1 MSFVASEAAASV
13 TGQRIVVD
21 GGRALAGLMRPRRRP
36 AGRLS
41 AALGLPAGARGTCS
55 YDAATATVQ
64 AQMLSARIVVAN
76 AGDGR
81 ILVDGRVCGTLAQ
94 TRQIVVASAFPPAA
108 DTVVVDERHG
118 RLADPATGRRPK
130 LFALTGAGGD
140 TMEVIGTPGRDR
152 YVAHDDLGAS
162 IDLDADGDPDF
173 VSTDVGRVVLRGDGG
188 RRRPLGPALRPR
200 PPGLRARLRHRPRP
214 IRRHRHR
221 MRALAAQEAPMT
233 YLVVGLDQSTFA
245 PWHRTSARPTSRP
258 PSRSPSPARRRA
270 GSSS

>member
-1 MSFVASEAAASV
+1 
-13 TGQRIVVD
+13 
-21 GGRALAGLMRPRRRP
+21 MRDAWRRR
-36 AGRLS
+36 
-41 AALGLPAGARGTCS
+41 
-55 YDAATATVQ
+55 
-64 AQMLSARIVVAN
+64 
-76 AGDGR
+76 
-81 ILVDGRVCGTLAQ
+81 
-94 TRQIVVASAFPPAA
+94 RQIVVASAFPPAA

-152 YVAHDDLGAS
+152 YVADDDLGAS

-173 VSTDVGRVVLRGDGG
+173 VSTDVGRVVLRGMAGDDVLSDGRSG
-188 RRRPLGPALRPR
+188 PR

-245 PWHRTSARPTSRP
+245 PWHQNVGAADVATAKQVAFARAQARGH
-258 PSRSPSPARRRA
+258 PARDRRRDRAELDRA
-270 GSSS
+270 GGPRRGARGAAPRGLSRAPPDSA